1 MYRDRLVNSVD
12 HAFAVVSFK
21 PGLTGK
27 ENVLVLSGTTT
38 AGTEGAADFVL
49 NERSLGGFLAKIVP
63 AGAMAVPYFE
73 VVLDVE
79 NVQGSSP
86 RAEVVAFRSTAATDR
101 R

>member
-1 MYRDRLVNSVD
+1 VYRDRLVSSVD